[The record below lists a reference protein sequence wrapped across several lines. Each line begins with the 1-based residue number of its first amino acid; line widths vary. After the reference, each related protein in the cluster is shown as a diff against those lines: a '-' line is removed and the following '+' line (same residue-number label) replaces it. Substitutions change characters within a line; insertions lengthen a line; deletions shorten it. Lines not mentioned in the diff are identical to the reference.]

1 VLPALTVV
9 PVVIA
14 VLVLIGGRSAAAAR
28 AGEECILIED
38 FSKGKIGEFP
48 PDWRPRQESGRA
60 VYSIREQDGLRFL
73 RGAARGLGI
82 QAAKQHEWDLAA
94 YPILAWS
101 WRPIEFPKGSDERNP
116 KTNDSALAVYAVFP
130 HTYWSVKSLKYI
142 WSAVVPVGTYL
153 TSSAGLTRVRVLRSG
168 GTGSAKDWVEER
180 VNVLEHYRASFETT
194 ETPKP
199 AGIAVLTDADDTGSS
214 AQGDYSTFR
223 VCKP

>member
-1 VLPALTVV
+1 MLPALTVAL
-9 PVVIA
+9 VVIA
-14 VLVLIGGRSAAAAR
+14 VLVLVGGRAAAAGG
-28 AGEECILIED
+28 AAEECILIED

-142 WSAVVPVGTYL
+142 WSAVVPVGTHL
-153 TSSAGLTRVRVLRSG
+153 TSSAGLTRVRVLRSVGAG
-168 GTGSAKDWVEER
+168 GAEDWVEER

-214 AQGDYSTFR
+214 AQGDYSAFR